1 MLAVP
6 FTPGQVRLSRALLT
20 TAFALALVA
29 TASAQTASKSATT
42 SSVVAGQTVAIDKAT
57 GKLRQPTPEEAKVLA
72 AGIAKMTNRSTDGLV
87 VKHHPNG
94 AKSIDLQ
101 GRFQSVS
108 VAKTNPDGSVDEK
121 CVTNSKQAE
130 DFLKAKPAA
139 TRKST
144 QTGEVK

>member
-6 FTPGQVRLSRALLT
+6 LARLVRVLLT

-29 TASAQTASKSATT
+29 AASAQTASKSTPAH
-42 SSVVAGQTVAIDKAT
+42 SVVAGQTVAIDKAT

-72 AGIAKMTNRSTDGLV
+72 AGIAKLTSRSTDGLV

-94 AKSIDLQ
+94 SKSIDLQ

-108 VAKTNPDGSVDEK
+108 VAKVDANGNVDET
-121 CVTNSKQAE
+121 CVTNTKQAE
-130 DFLKAKPAA
+130 DFLTAKLAA
-139 TRKST
+139 SKRNKFT
-144 QTGEVK
+144 QRAEVK